1 MIAPTCTFLAVDDE
15 PRALALLRSIVEPDG
30 HHLIT
35 APDGQTALAL
45 AEQMR
50 PDAVLLDV
58 MMPDLDG
65 FEVCRRLHAMPE
77 LATLPIL
84 LLTALDD
91 RASRLEGLS
100 AGADDFITK
109 PFDSVELRLR
119 LRTLR
124 QLNRYRRLYE
134 ESSRYEAAI
143 THSAEGLVLAER
155 DGTILLRNPAFDRLL
170 TPAGRTI
177 TRFFEYFE
185 DPAPLQGAFAD
196 GRTLPP
202 TELPLLH
209 SAVTPT
215 YVEIGAGLV
224 PWEGRTIVQYHIR
237 DLTEKRSLEA
247 QLLRSQRIELLGQL
261 SGSLVH
267 DMNNLLSAIGG
278 SATLLQLDPQ
288 GPNRD
293 RQFETIQKAIATAAS
308 MMRQLLMFA
317 RGADG
322 PLEPV
327 FLPEAINAMAS
338 LVESS
343 LGPRF
348 KLGLEV
354 PADLPMVLGDHT
366 QINQMVMN
374 LCVNARDAMPQGG
387 QITIAAFTRDCQGAE
402 LAGAGPDAKPGQYVV
417 LAVRD
422 TGTGIPPEVK
432 ARLFDPFFTTKPAGK
447 GTGLGLATVLRLAR
461 RHGGFVTVETAVGRG
476 TTFFCHFPV
485 PPDA

>member
-1 MIAPTCTFLAVDDE
+1 MIVPTCTFLAVDDE
-15 PRALALLRSIVEPDG
+15 PRALALLRSIIEPEG

-35 APDGQTALAL
+35 APDGHTALAL

-65 FEVCRRLHAMPE
+65 FEVCRRLRAMPA
-77 LATLPIL
+77 LSTLPIL

-91 RASRLEGLS
+91 RASRLEGLG

-143 THSAEGLVLAER
+143 THSAEGLILAEG

-170 TPAGRTI
+170 TPAGRARTC
-177 TRFFEYFE
+177 FFDYFE
-185 DPAPLQGAFAD
+185 DATPLRHDLTAP
-196 GRTLPP
+196 PP
-202 TELPLLH
+202 SVAVELPLLH

-215 YVEIGAGLV
+215 YVEVVAGLV
-224 PWEGRTIVQYHIR
+224 PWEGRTIVQYHLR
-237 DLTEKRSLEA
+237 DLTEKRNLEA

-267 DMNNLLSAIGG
+267 DMNNLLSAIAG
-278 SATLLQLDPQ
+278 SASLLQLDPA

-293 RQFETIQKAIATAAS
+293 RHFETIQKAIGSAS
-308 MMRQLLMFA
+308 GMMRQLLMFA

-327 FLPEAINAMAS
+327 FLCAAVTEVAS
-338 LVESS
+338 LVEST
-343 LGPRF
+343 LGPRC
-348 KLGLEV
+348 KLHLEV
-354 PADLPMVLGDHT
+354 PPDLPMVLGDHT
-366 QINQMVMN
+366 QIHQMVMN
-374 LCVNARDAMPQGG
+374 LCVNARDAMPDGG
-387 QITIAAFTRDCQGAE
+387 SITLSLTDRKSTR
-402 LAGAGPDAKPGQYVV
+402 LNSS
-417 LAVRD
+417 
-422 TGTGIPPEVK
+422 
-432 ARLFDPFFTTKPAGK
+432 
-447 GTGLGLATVLRLAR
+447 
-461 RHGGFVTVETAVGRG
+461 H
-476 TTFFCHFPV
+476 
-485 PPDA
+485 